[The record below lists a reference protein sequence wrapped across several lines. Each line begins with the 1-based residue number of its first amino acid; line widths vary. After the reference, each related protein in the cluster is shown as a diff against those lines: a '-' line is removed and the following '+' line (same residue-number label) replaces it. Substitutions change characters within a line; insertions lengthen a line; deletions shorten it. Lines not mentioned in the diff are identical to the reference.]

1 MVIHGGIDGFTR
13 IPVFLKC
20 NDNNRADTVCSLF
33 QDAVHT
39 YGLPSRV
46 RCDAGGENYDVA
58 MWMLEHPLRGPNRGS
73 VIVGKSVHNQRI
85 ERLWRDVFQGVTYLY
100 YDLFYHLENQGY
112 LNPDLDVDIFSLHF
126 VFIPR
131 INRHLQSWKSGWVNH
146 RLRTEGNRTPNQLFI
161 MGLMQIANSDYTVA
175 REVRE
180 PLTEVN
186 TYLMFKLFIHF
197 KLLYDALIWP
207 VLYYK
212 AITSFTC
219 VSSMLFAVIQAMFRS
234 ISHDS
239 WLFNSNIHQIWHTV
253 CNTHRV
259 FITGY
264 TSAAN
269 IFSMYF
275 VMTHTSHQPHKTG
288 FLSHVIV

>member
-13 IPVFLKC
+13 IPFFLKC

-197 KLLYDALIWP
+197 KLLYDALI
-207 VLYYK
+207 
-212 AITSFTC
+212 
-219 VSSMLFAVIQAMFRS
+219 
-234 ISHDS
+234 
-239 WLFNSNIHQIWHTV
+239 
-253 CNTHRV
+253 
-259 FITGY
+259 
-264 TSAAN
+264 
-269 IFSMYF
+269 
-275 VMTHTSHQPHKTG
+275 
-288 FLSHVIV
+288 